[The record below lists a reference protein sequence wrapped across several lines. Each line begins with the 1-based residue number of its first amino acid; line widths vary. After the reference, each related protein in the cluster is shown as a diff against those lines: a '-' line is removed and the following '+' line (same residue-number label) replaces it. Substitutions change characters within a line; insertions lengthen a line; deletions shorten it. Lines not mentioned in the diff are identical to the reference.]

1 MVTATNPPVVAL
13 LSSDLNYQIQAQ
25 VKMDTDSL
33 SCYKEETNNS
43 TNFIIIYM
51 LLRIIYKILMFRGRV
66 SFKITCILDQNVVF
80 FENEKELTSSNNKS
94 LFTPPFI

>member
-43 TNFIIIYM
+43 I
-51 LLRIIYKILMFRGRV
+51 
-66 SFKITCILDQNVVF
+66 Q
-80 FENEKELTSSNNKS
+80 TS
-94 LFTPPFI
+94 L